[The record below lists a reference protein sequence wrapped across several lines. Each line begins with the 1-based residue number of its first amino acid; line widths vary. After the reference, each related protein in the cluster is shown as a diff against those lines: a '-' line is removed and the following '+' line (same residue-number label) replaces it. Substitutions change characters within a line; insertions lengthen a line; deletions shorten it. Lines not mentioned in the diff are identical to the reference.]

1 MTPPPISTRLIAL
14 ARAGTWLAI
23 VATGSAPFYLPAADA
38 VAKNY
43 NPALAPLPPDE
54 AARTMVVPE
63 GFKVTLFAGE
73 PDVLQPIALALDDR
87 GRLWV
92 AEAHQYPNRVT
103 GPGRDR
109 IIVLEDTDGDGRHD
123 RRTVVVEGLNYVS
136 GIEVGFGGLWVMSP
150 PSFYFIPLRDDR
162 PASSP
167 VVLLDGFGDHANAH
181 NMANNLAW
189 GPDGWLYGTHG
200 RTNWSLPAK
209 PGTPKEQRTQFDGGV
224 WRYHPVRHVWES
236 YTDGTTN
243 PWGIDWNDHGHGFMC
258 TSVDPHLYHVIQGA
272 HHEPWRNRDS
282 SRFAYERIPTIAD
295 HLHFTGK
302 VRVQDGLGSPAE
314 DEAGGGHSHAG
325 TLVYLGDNWPDRY
338 RNGVFV
344 NNTHG
349 HRINHDIPA
358 RAGSGY
364 TASHGRTLMQSRDP
378 WYMGVSLRTGPD
390 GAVYAAD
397 WSDTASCH
405 SLRNT
410 QRATGRIHRISHGN
424 PTWDRVDL
432 ATLDELALVQR
443 HLHRNDWHVR
453 HARRVLQER
462 AAAGRDLTA
471 AHAALH
477 RLFAEHADVTR
488 KLRALWTL
496 HATGGLDAAFLLRQ
510 LEHPDENVRAWS
522 VQLLGE
528 DRNPPREAVASFA
541 RLAAGDASALVRL
554 YLASALQRIDPA
566 RRWDIAAGLLAR
578 VEDVRDQNLPLMV
591 WYGIE
596 PLVRHDPDRFA
607 RLAAVARFPL
617 VRRHLARRAS
627 EPDARQDGLPAVV
640 RELGRTSHATVI
652 GELLEGIQ
660 AGLQGTRSV
669 PMPAGWAELSAR
681 LRSHPAPAVAARAR
695 ELALV
700 FDDPAALRE
709 LRVQAADASV
719 AADAR
724 RRALEALAAR
734 RPADLA
740 PLLLQLT
747 ADPVTRRPAVRA
759 LADYDHPDTPAVLLA
774 AYPTLDDAARQDV
787 VQTLASR
794 PAWADLLLD
803 AVVAGGVPRHHL
815 TAYSA
820 RQIAQLGAPALGA
833 RLQSIW
839 GELRPPGDD
848 KTAEIARWR
857 KALAPE
863 VLARANITAGR
874 RHFQRLCASCHRLF
888 DDGGALGPDLTGSQ
902 RTNPDYLLENILD
915 PSAGVSRDFQLHLIR
930 TRGGRVVS
938 GFVVAENNRTLT
950 LASLNEQVTL
960 PVGEIETRERLS
972 QSMMPEGLL
981 QGLTNADVRDLFGY
995 LASPTQVAA
1004 GESRP

>member
-1 MTPPPISTRLIAL
+1 MSTRLSATL
-14 ARAGTWLAI
+14 RAGLLLAI
-23 VATGSAPFYLPAADA
+23 AAAGGAPHHTPAAEPLP
-38 VAKNY
+38 KNY
-43 NPALAPLPPDE
+43 NPALAPLPPEE

-87 GRLWV
+87 GRVWV
-92 AEAHQYPNRVT
+92 AEAHQYPNRVK

-136 GIEVGFGGLWVMSP
+136 GIEVGFGGLWLMSP

-162 PASSP
+162 PASAP

-200 RTNWSLPAK
+200 RTNWSRPGK
-209 PGTPKEQRTQFDGGV
+209 PGTPTEQRTQFDGGV

-295 HLHFTGK
+295 HLHFTGR

-410 QRATGRIHRISHGN
+410 QRQTGRIHRITYGDAR
-424 PTWDRVDL
+424 WDRVDV
-432 ATLDELALVQR
+432 ASLDDLTLVQR

-496 HATGGLDAAFLLRQ
+496 HATGGLEAAFLLRQ
-510 LEHPDENVRAWS
+510 LEHADENVRAWA

-528 DRNPPREAVASFA
+528 NRRPPPAAVARFA
-541 RLAAGDASALVRL
+541 RLAASDPSALVRL
-554 YLASALQRIDPA
+554 YLASVLQRLDPA
-566 RRWDIAAGLLAR
+566 QRWDIAAGLLAR
-578 VEDVRDQNLPLMV
+578 AEDVRDQNLPLMV

-596 PLVRHDPDRFA
+596 PLVRHEPDRFA
-607 RLAAVARFPL
+607 RLVAGTQFPV
-617 VRRHLARRAS
+617 VRRHIARRAS
-627 EPDARQDGLPAVV
+627 EPDARPDGLPAVV
-640 RELGRTSHATVI
+640 RELGRTLDATVI
-652 GELLEGIQ
+652 GELLEGMQ

-669 PMPAGWAELSAR
+669 PMPAGWADVSAG

-709 LRVQAADASV
+709 LRGQAGDTT
-719 AADAR
+719 AAPDAR
-724 RRALEALAAR
+724 QRALAALAAR

-747 ADPVTRRPAVRA
+747 ADPATRGTAVRA
-759 LADYDHPDTPAVLLA
+759 LADYDHPDTPATLLA
-774 AYPTLDDAARQDV
+774 AYPTFDDAARQDAI
-787 VQTLASR
+787 QTLASR
-794 PAWADLLLD
+794 PAWAGRLLD
-803 AVVAGGVPRHHL
+803 AVARGDVPRQQI

-820 RQIAQLGAPALGA
+820 RQIAQLGDPALGG
-833 RLQSIW
+833 RLRSIW
-839 GELRPPGDD
+839 GELRATGDD

-857 KALAPE
+857 KALTPA

-874 RHFQRLCASCHRLF
+874 QLFQRLCASCHRLF
-888 DDGGALGPDLTGSQ
+888 DDGGALGPDLTGAQ
-902 RTNPDYLLENILD
+902 RANPDYLLENIID

-930 TRGGRVVS
+930 TRSGRVVS
-938 GFVVAENNRTLT
+938 GFVVAENDRTLT
-950 LASLNEQVTL
+950 LASSNEQVTL
-960 PVGEIETRERLS
+960 PVAEIASRERRS

-981 QGLTNADVRDLFGY
+981 DGLTAADVRDLFGY
-995 LASPTQVAA
+995 LGGPAQVPLNRSP
-1004 GESRP
+1004 